1 MMQHFSPRT
10 AIVVDPCIEIRLL
23 FVVIFCML
31 FSTSSLAVDCPN
43 QDYSFTNQTQIDSF
57 VSDNGVCDH
66 INGNLYLDTGTF
78 SSLAG
83 IAGIVS
89 IGGNLEIARS
99 HVPAP
104 LGLTNL
110 LSIDGSLRI
119 QSTLSP
125 TFSSLAGL
133 SSLITLGGL
142 SISDSNHITS
152 LSGMPSLA
160 SLDSLRLFTA
170 RALTNLSGLPAGL
183 DMIKIIS
190 IESAELLQTL
200 DGLGPVN
207 GILELSIEE
216 NLKLTSIGALA
227 GSTFDDSFDGNPF
240 GTQGLLSIG
249 ANPMLTSLNG
259 VPAILAPGVLSG
271 LNIYDNPLITSLA
284 VLDGLVE
291 VWGEVGIYRNGAL
304 SDCSALSRV
313 VDAIDD
319 GFTGPNEFSSDPTL
333 FPPDVFNNSLYLA
346 ENAVGCNSIAEIIG
360 NGGGDGVFADSFE
373 TGLNN

>member
-1 MMQHFSPRT
+1 MMQHFNPRT

-99 HVPAP
+99 NVPAP

-110 LSIDGSLRI
+110 LNIDGSLRI

-142 SISDSNHITS
+142 SISDSSHITS

-160 SLDSLRLFTA
+160 SLDSLRLHTA
-170 RALTNLSGLPAGL
+170 RTLTNFTGLPAGL

-207 GILELSIEE
+207 GILELLIEG
-216 NLKLTSIGALA
+216 NPKLTSIGALA
-227 GSTFDDSFDGNPF
+227 GSTFDDSYGHPF
-240 GTQGLLSIG
+240 EAPRLSIG
-249 ANPMLTSLNG
+249 DNLKLASLDG
-259 VPAILAPGVLSG
+259 VPAILAPGVFTG
-271 LNIYDNPLITSLA
+271 LEIYDNPMITSLA

-346 ENAVGCNSIAEIIG
+346 ENATGCNSIAEIIG

>member
-1 MMQHFSPRT
+1 MQYFKPRT
-10 AIVVDPCIEIRLL
+10 AIVVIPCIEIPLL
-23 FVVIFCML
+23 FSVIFCMF
-31 FSTSSLAVDCPN
+31 FSTSSLAADCPN
-43 QDYSFTNQTQIDSF
+43 QDYSFSNQAQIDSF
-57 VSDNGVCDH
+57 VSDNGACDR
-66 INGNLYLDTGTF
+66 INGSLFLDTGTF

-99 HVPAP
+99 NVPAP

-133 SSLITLGGL
+133 SSLTTLGGL

-160 SLDSLRLFTA
+160 SLDSLRLHTA
-170 RALTNLSGLPAGL
+170 RALTNLTGLPAGL

-207 GILELSIEE
+207 GIFELLIEG
-216 NLKLTSIGALA
+216 NQKLTSIGALA
-227 GSTFDDSFDGNPF
+227 GSSFDDSYGIPF
-240 GTQGLLSIG
+240 EAPRLSIG
-249 ANPMLTSLNG
+249 DNPMLASLNG

-291 VWGEVGIYRNGAL
+291 VWGYVGIYRNGAL

-333 FPPDVFNNSLYLA
+333 VPPDVFNEGLSLT
-346 ENAVGCNSIAEIIG
+346 ENAAGCNSIAEIIG

-373 TGLNN
+373 AGLND

>member
-1 MMQHFSPRT
+1 MQYFKPRT
-10 AIVVDPCIEIRLL
+10 AIVVKPCIEIPLL

-31 FSTSSLAVDCPN
+31 FSNSSLAVDCPN
-43 QDYSFTNQTQIDSF
+43 QDYFFSNQAQIDSF
-57 VSDNGVCDH
+57 VSDNGVCDR
-66 INGNLYLDTGTF
+66 INGSLFLDTGTF
-78 SSLAG
+78 TSLAG

-89 IGGNLEIARS
+89 IGGNLEIVRS
-99 HVPAP
+99 NVPAP

-119 QSTLSP
+119 QSTFSP

-133 SSLITLGGL
+133 SSLTTLGGL
-142 SISDSNHITS
+142 SISDSSHITS

-160 SLDSLRLFTA
+160 SLDSLRLHTA
-170 RALTNLSGLPAGL
+170 RTLTNFTGLPAGL

-207 GILELSIEE
+207 GILELLIEGNPE
-216 NLKLTSIGALA
+216 LTSIGALA
-227 GSTFDDSFDGNPF
+227 GSTFDDSYGHPF
-240 GTQGLLSIG
+240 EAPRLSIG
-249 ANPMLTSLNG
+249 DNLKLASLDG
-259 VPAILAPGVLSG
+259 VPAILAPGALTG
-271 LNIYDNPLITSLA
+271 LEIHDNPMIASLS

-291 VWGEVGIYRNGAL
+291 VWGDLGIYRNGVL
-304 SDCSALSRV
+304 SDCSVLSRV

-333 FPPDVFNNSLYLA
+333 FPPDVFNNSLSLT
-346 ENAVGCNSIAEIIG
+346 ENATGCNSIAEIIG
-360 NGGGDGVFADSFE
+360 NGGDDGVFADSFE
-373 TGLNN
+373 AKLND